1 VTDPGDA
8 VLSGTLDP
16 VDATLAVYQ
25 EGAAEYLAGYPGPA
39 PELTAFL
46 DRLAGLAGDG
56 EVLEIGSGPGREADY
71 LESRGLRVIRTDATL
86 AFVEMMR
93 AAGRDARL
101 LDVRSDPLG
110 GPYQAVFANAVL
122 LHLPWPQFA
131 DAVRRVRLAVVP
143 GGTLA
148 ITLKEGDGE
157 GWSHRRLPKPR
168 HFTYWREP
176 GLREVLTQ
184 AGWSVMS
191 VGHIAG
197 PAEPWLYV
205 LASACEDPAQDACT

>member
-1 VTDPGDA
+1 
-8 VLSGTLDP
+8 
-16 VDATLAVYQ
+16 
-25 EGAAEYLAGYPGPA
+25 
-39 PELTAFL
+39 
-46 DRLAGLAGDG
+46 
-56 EVLEIGSGPGREADY
+56 
-71 LESRGLRVIRTDATL
+71 
-86 AFVEMMR
+86 
-93 AAGRDARL
+93 
-101 LDVRSDPLG
+101 
-110 GPYQAVFANAVL
+110 VFANAVL